1 VKVSSEFLIFSNKEV
16 DEFLEVVA
24 GEEMDDKSSD
34 DEKVKAD

>member
-1 VKVSSEFLIFSNKEV
+1 MFDRKSFKRVFDFNDKEV

-34 DEKVKAD
+34 NKK